1 MKSINQYE
9 IFLKEMKINSEKAK
23 KKNLDEYV
31 QTEEI
36 ISKKIESIKTNM
48 NCQNTQTDLQQISNM
63 NTPKLRKTTHNW
75 PQCPFV
81 RPYLWP
87 HQQQHKHTL
96 LWGKDT

>member
-36 ISKKIESIKTNM
+36 ISKKIFRIN
-48 NCQNTQTDLQQISNM
+48 QTGVMFIYLV
-63 NTPKLRKTTHNW
+63 KL
-75 PQCPFV
+75 
-81 RPYLWP
+81 
-87 HQQQHKHTL
+87 
-96 LWGKDT
+96 

>member
-48 NCQNTQTDLQQISNM
+48 NCQSTQTDLQQISNINSSTRNM
-63 NTPKLRKTTHNW
+63 SSSLRNSHHERKL
-75 PQCPFV
+75 
-81 RPYLWP
+81 
-87 HQQQHKHTL
+87 
-96 LWGKDT
+96 